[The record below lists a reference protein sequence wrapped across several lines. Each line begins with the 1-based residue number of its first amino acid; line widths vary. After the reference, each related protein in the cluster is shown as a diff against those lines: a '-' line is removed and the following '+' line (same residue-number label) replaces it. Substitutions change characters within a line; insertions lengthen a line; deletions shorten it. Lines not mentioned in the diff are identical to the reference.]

1 MKFLPLSRMS
11 PFKAPCVTALGLVL
25 VLSACGW
32 VSVDTDKF
40 ASSPPPPGAG
50 VNAGPVV
57 RAVPGGRS
65 VLVQPGDTVY
75 GIANRYGATPRQMI
89 ALNNLRP
96 PFEIQA
102 SQRLMLPPEQQ
113 LYTVRPGDT
122 VNGLAAAYRTDPET
136 LARLNHL
143 PPPYVLHAGSQIG
156 IPTARAAHPAVA
168 AQSDAPG
175 PVRRRSL
182 DAPVQRQSLPAP
194 AAQPAPVKVEPR
206 QPLPQVKST
215 PSAQASPQIPPA
227 PPVKARFNP
236 PASVASSTRP
246 AEPRATPPRISPRI
260 PPKRPPELATA
271 EPPRASTPPASKP
284 APARA
289 QPAEPLRPPPVQRG
303 PAAAKPNSSGGFLAP
318 VEGPVI
324 AKFGKQAD
332 GRRNDGIN
340 IAAARGTPVRAARA
354 GEVVYAGDALQGYGK
369 LLLVK
374 HAGDWVTAYA
384 HLDRILAQRGDK
396 VARGQTVGVVGT
408 TGGVSAPQLHFE
420 MRKDNKPVN
429 PAGKLSAR

>member
-1 MKFLPLSRMS
+1 MNLTPLSKFRPITMH
-11 PFKAPCVTALGLVL
+11 TATAL
-25 VLSACGW
+25 VLSLLLSGCGW
-32 VSVDTDKF
+32 VSVDPDKS
-40 ASSPPPPGAG
+40 ASAPPPPGTG

-57 RAVPGGRS
+57 SAVPGGRS
-65 VLVQPGDTVY
+65 VLVQAGDSVY

-102 SQRLMLPPEQQ
+102 GQRLLLPPEQQ

-122 VNGLAAAYRTDPET
+122 VNGLAAAYNTDPEA

-143 PPPYVLHAGSQIG
+143 PPPYVLHAGSQVG
-156 IPTARAAHPAVA
+156 IPIARAPRAVVA
-168 AQSDAPG
+168 ARPAAPP
-175 PVRRRSL
+175 PVRRQLL
-182 DAPVQRQSLPAP
+182 DAPAQRQEL
-194 AAQPAPVKVEPR
+194 PAPVKVMPPK
-206 QPLPQVKST
+206 PLPQAR
-215 PSAQASPQIPPA
+215 SAAPPRIPPPPPARVAAA
-227 PPVKARFNP
+227 PPP
-236 PASVASSTRP
+236 PVATP
-246 AEPRATPPRISPRI
+246 PQPVEPRANPSRL
-260 PPKRPPELATA
+260 PPKRPPELAA
-271 EPPRASTPPASKP
+271 
-284 APARA
+284 AP
-289 QPAEPLRPPPVQRG
+289 PPPVQRG
-303 PAAAKPNSSGGFLAP
+303 LAAAKPGSSGGFLAP

-332 GRRNDGIN
+332 GRRNDGVN
-340 IAAARGTPVRAARA
+340 IAAARGTPVRASRA

-374 HAGDWVTAYA
+374 HAGGWVTAYA

-408 TGGVSAPQLHFE
+408 SGGVSAPQLHFE

-429 PAGKLSAR
+429 PSGKLAAR

>member
-1 MKFLPLSRMS
+1 MNLTPLSKFRPITMH
-11 PFKAPCVTALGLVL
+11 TATAL
-25 VLSACGW
+25 VLSLLLSGCGW
-32 VSVDTDKF
+32 VSVDPDKS
-40 ASSPPPPGAG
+40 ASAPPPPGTG

-57 RAVPGGRS
+57 SAVPGGRS
-65 VLVQPGDTVY
+65 VLVQAGDSVY

-102 SQRLMLPPEQQ
+102 GQRLLLPPEQQ

-122 VNGLAAAYRTDPET
+122 VNGLAAAYNTDPEA

-143 PPPYVLHAGSQIG
+143 PPPYVLHAGSQVG
-156 IPTARAAHPAVA
+156 IPIARAPRAVVA
-168 AQSDAPG
+168 ARPAAPP
-175 PVRRRSL
+175 PVRRQLL
-182 DAPVQRQSLPAP
+182 DAPAQRQEL
-194 AAQPAPVKVEPR
+194 PAPVKVMPPK
-206 QPLPQVKST
+206 PLPQAR
-215 PSAQASPQIPPA
+215 SAA
-227 PPVKARFNP
+227 P
-236 PASVASSTRP
+236 
-246 AEPRATPPRISPRI
+246 PRI
-260 PPKRPPELATA
+260 PPP
-271 EPPRASTPPASKP
+271 PPARVAAAPPPPKPPVSKP
-284 APARA
+284 APARI
-289 QPAEPLRPPPVQRG
+289 QPTEPRRPPPVQRG
-303 PAAAKPNSSGGFLAP
+303 LAAAKPGSSGGFLAP

-332 GRRNDGIN
+332 GRRNDGVN
-340 IAAARGTPVRAARA
+340 IAAARGTPVRASRA

-374 HAGDWVTAYA
+374 HAGGWVTAYA

-408 TGGVSAPQLHFE
+408 SGGVSAPQLHFE

-429 PAGKLSAR
+429 PSGKLAAR

>member
-1 MKFLPLSRMS
+1 MNLTPLSKFRPITMH
-11 PFKAPCVTALGLVL
+11 TATAL
-25 VLSACGW
+25 VLSLLLSGCGW
-32 VSVDTDKF
+32 VSVDPDKS
-40 ASSPPPPGAG
+40 ASAPPPPGTG

-57 RAVPGGRS
+57 SAVPGGQS
-65 VLVQPGDTVY
+65 VLVQAGDSVY

-102 SQRLMLPPEQQ
+102 GQRLLLPPEQQ

-122 VNGLAAAYRTDPET
+122 VNGLAAAYNTDPEA

-143 PPPYVLHAGSQIG
+143 PPPYVLHAGSQVG
-156 IPTARAAHPAVA
+156 IPIARAPRAVVA
-168 AQSDAPG
+168 ARPAAPP
-175 PVRRRSL
+175 PVRRQLL
-182 DAPVQRQSLPAP
+182 DAPAQRQEL
-194 AAQPAPVKVEPR
+194 PAPVKVMPPK
-206 QPLPQVKST
+206 PLPQAR
-215 PSAQASPQIPPA
+215 SAA
-227 PPVKARFNP
+227 P
-236 PASVASSTRP
+236 
-246 AEPRATPPRISPRI
+246 PRI
-260 PPKRPPELATA
+260 PPP
-271 EPPRASTPPASKP
+271 PPARVAAAPPPPKPPVSKP
-284 APARA
+284 APARI
-289 QPAEPLRPPPVQRG
+289 QPTEPRRPPPVQRG
-303 PAAAKPNSSGGFLAP
+303 LAAAKPGSSGGFLAP

-332 GRRNDGIN
+332 GRRNDGVN
-340 IAAARGTPVRAARA
+340 IAAARGTPVRASRA

-374 HAGDWVTAYA
+374 HAGGWVTAYA

-408 TGGVSAPQLHFE
+408 SGGVSAPQLHFE

-429 PAGKLSAR
+429 PSGKLAAR

>member
-1 MKFLPLSRMS
+1 MNLTPLSKFRPITMH
-11 PFKAPCVTALGLVL
+11 TATAL
-25 VLSACGW
+25 VLSLLLSGCGW
-32 VSVDTDKF
+32 VSVDPDKS
-40 ASSPPPPGAG
+40 ASAPPPPGTG

-57 RAVPGGRS
+57 SAVPGGRS
-65 VLVQPGDTVY
+65 VLVQAGDSVY

-102 SQRLMLPPEQQ
+102 GQRLLLPPEQQ

-122 VNGLAAAYRTDPET
+122 VNGLAAAYNTDPEA

-143 PPPYVLHAGSQIG
+143 PPPYVLHAGSQVG
-156 IPTARAAHPAVA
+156 IPIARAPRAVVA
-168 AQSDAPG
+168 ARPAAPP
-175 PVRRRSL
+175 PVRRQLL
-182 DAPVQRQSLPAP
+182 DAPAQRQEL
-194 AAQPAPVKVEPR
+194 PAPVKVMPPK
-206 QPLPQVKST
+206 PLPQAR
-215 PSAQASPQIPPA
+215 SAAPPRIPPPPPARVAAA
-227 PPVKARFNP
+227 PPP
-236 PASVASSTRP
+236 PVATP
-246 AEPRATPPRISPRI
+246 PQPVEPRANPSRL
-260 PPKRPPELATA
+260 PPKRPPELAA
-271 EPPRASTPPASKP
+271 APPPPKPPVSKP
-284 APARA
+284 APARI
-289 QPAEPLRPPPVQRG
+289 QPTEPRRPPPVQRG
-303 PAAAKPNSSGGFLAP
+303 LAAAKPGSSGGFLAP

-332 GRRNDGIN
+332 GRRNDGVN
-340 IAAARGTPVRAARA
+340 IAAARGTPVRASRA

-374 HAGDWVTAYA
+374 HAGGWVTAYA

-408 TGGVSAPQLHFE
+408 SGGVSAPQLHFE

-429 PAGKLSAR
+429 PSGKLAAR